1 MDRSPNKAEI
11 LGALSHA
18 LDLVEGQPEGHAERS
33 ARIALRL
40 GQQLGLDDATLNNLY
55 FAGLLKDSGCSN
67 NAVRIAKMFGGDEHL
82 SKKAVKLIDWTNA
95 LESVKF
101 AFQFTEVGQSL
112 GSKLRRMAANIGP
125 PGKVMNEVTEARC
138 TRGAAIAARLGFGLD
153 VADAV
158 LYLDEHWDGRGAPY
172 GKRGDEIPLMA
183 QILCLAQTFEVFM
196 VAFGLTNAYD
206 MLADRKGK
214 WFSPELCDAMRA
226 LEGENAF
233 WAGQEACDMTPFWH
247 LLDETAALDA
257 DIDSICEAFAMIID
271 AKSSFTAE
279 HSTRVT
285 QYAVALSLHFGFD
298 EGHIQTMRRAGLL
311 HDIGKLGVPTTILEK
326 PGRLDE
332 AEFARVR
339 EHPKYS
345 DSILRPIPT
354 FAAIAE
360 LASSHHERLDGK
372 GYWRGLGAE
381 QLPLDARILTAA
393 DVFDAL
399 TARRPYRDAMPVSEA
414 LSIMRKDEGTAFDG
428 ACLAAL
434 SEIYE
439 DKQLAAA

>member
-1 MDRSPNKAEI
+1 MPLAPTKAEI
-11 LGALSHA
+11 LSALSHA

-40 GQQLGLDDATLNNLY
+40 GQQLGLETATLNNLY
-55 FAGLLKDSGCSN
+55 FAALLKDSGCSN

-95 LESVKF
+95 FESVKF
-101 AFQFTEVGQSL
+101 AYQYTEVGQSL

-125 PGKVMNEVTEARC
+125 PGQVMNEVTEARC

-158 LYLDEHWDGRGAPY
+158 LYLDEHWDGQGAPY

-206 MLADRKGK
+206 MLEDRRGK
-214 WFSPELCDAMRA
+214 WFSPELCDAMQA
-226 LEGENAF
+226 LEGEDAF
-233 WAGQEACDMTPFWH
+233 WAGQEACDMAPFRH
-247 LLDETAALDA
+247 LLDESAALDA

-279 HSTRVT
+279 HSSRVT
-285 QYAVALSLHFGFD
+285 QYAVRMALTFGFD
-298 EGHIQTMRRAGLL
+298 ELQIQTIKRAGLL

-339 EHPKYS
+339 EHPRHS
-345 DSILRPIPT
+345 DAILRPIPT
-354 FAAIAE
+354 FSAIAE
-360 LASSHHERLDGK
+360 LASSHHERLDGR
-372 GYWRGLGAE
+372 GYWRGLGAD

-414 LSIMRKDEGTAFDG
+414 LAIMRRDEGTAFDG

-434 SEIYE
+434 SDLFE